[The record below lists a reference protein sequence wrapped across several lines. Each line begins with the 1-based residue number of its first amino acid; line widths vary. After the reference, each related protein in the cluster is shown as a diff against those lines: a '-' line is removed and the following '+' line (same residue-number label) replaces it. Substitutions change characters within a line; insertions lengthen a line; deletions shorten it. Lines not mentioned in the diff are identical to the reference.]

1 MQVEIQWATVVTS
14 LTIAALTWLAG
25 RVGRW
30 AKEGVERDKKLD
42 AKLDA
47 LTRATQVNMRQSL
60 IHTFEKYWQR
70 GWVTPEE
77 RAAWVDTYEAYHG
90 LGANGLIDTYRAKLD
105 TVSEQPIGANDE
117 IHAS

>member
-1 MQVEIQWATVVTS
+1 MQVEIQWTTVITS
-14 LTIAALTWLAG
+14 LTIALVTWLAQK
-25 RVGRW
+25 VALW
-30 AKEGVERDKKLD
+30 AKEGQERDKKLD

-77 RAAWVDTYEAYHG
+77 RAAWVDTYEAYHS
-90 LGANGLIDTYRAKLD
+90 LGANGLIESYRRKLD
-105 TVSEQPIGANDE
+105 EVHEREIGVDAE
-117 IHAS
+117 

>member
-25 RVGRW
+25 MVGRW
-30 AKEGVERDKKLD
+30 AKEGVERDKRLD

-70 GWVTPEE
+70 QWVTPEE
-77 RAAWVDTYEAYHG
+77 RAAWVDTYEAYHC
-90 LGANGLIDTYRAKLD
+90 LGANGLIESYRKKLD
-105 TVSEQPIGANDE
+105 DIEDKEIGASNGVFP
-117 IHAS
+117 S